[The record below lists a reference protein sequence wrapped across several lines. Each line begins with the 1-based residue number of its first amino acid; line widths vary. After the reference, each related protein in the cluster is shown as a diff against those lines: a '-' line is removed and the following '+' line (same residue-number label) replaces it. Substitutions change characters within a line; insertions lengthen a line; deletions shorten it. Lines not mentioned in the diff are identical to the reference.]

1 MGKYQKIIGKIW
13 EKPGFLRWENHRKR
27 WEHPL
32 SLEIPSKLKWW
43 IFQQTIFDYRTVI
56 NPKHNW
62 LLQVMLLLKVV
73 LLEFHVC
80 VYVYTWLYMCVQID
94 KNCTRLR
101 LGNQVRKSVC
111 ETNLQQVQSHKTHRS
126 YWWLSE
132 PSTTSKQHQRMFG
145 KCGFCFLKPTAC
157 SHNPRTWAFICA
169 PSDEKCWS
177 ICGFG
182 ALAGVLNCPHLCIS
196 LSGDK
201 TQFLWVTY
209 CYILG

>member
-1 MGKYQKIIGKIW
+1 MRISNNPSSYSILSHPPGCFTAQVAQGTHASQGHQAEGPQCAEAGGVKHGWDFFPDSMGKYQKIIGKIW

-80 VYVYTWLYMCVQID
+80 VCMYIHDYTCVFKQTKIAPD
-94 KNCTRLR
+94 SDSAT
-101 LGNQVRKSVC
+101 KS
-111 ETNLQQVQSHKTHRS
+111 ENLCAKQT
-126 YWWLSE
+126 Y
-132 PSTTSKQHQRMFG
+132 SKC
-145 KCGFCFLKPTAC
+145 KVTKPIG
-157 SHNPRTWAFICA
+157 HI
-169 PSDEKCWS
+169 
-177 ICGFG
+177 
-182 ALAGVLNCPHLCIS
+182 
-196 LSGDK
+196 GD
-201 TQFLWVTY
+201 
-209 CYILG
+209 